1 MTFSRPQDLVPL
13 AVKWIS
19 HSGEASSTD
28 AVVRRPVPAWQ
39 PAGAAGLRRS
49 VGYVIVAILLGF
61 IVLALA
67 LGSLALGSL
76 ALGSLTL
83 RRGTPRPGTLG
94 RAPQLRTLD

>member
-1 MTFSRPQDLVPL
+1 MCGEDLNPGKPPRRMRLSVDRSLLGSRP
-13 AVKWIS
+13 
-19 HSGEASSTD
+19 ERT
-28 AVVRRPVPAWQ
+28 
-39 PAGAAGLRRS
+39 GLRRS
-49 VGYVIVAILLGF
+49 VGYVIVVILLGF